1 MLRDGRWPAMGPPF
15 LPSLCD
21 AGLNSVTKNV
31 ALEFGENGKHTC
43 QGAATRGRHVE
54 RLGERDEPDTDGIE
68 FLQGADQVE

>member
-21 AGLNSVTKNV
+21 AGLPN
-31 ALEFGENGKHTC
+31 
-43 QGAATRGRHVE
+43 
-54 RLGERDEPDTDGIE
+54 TDGIE